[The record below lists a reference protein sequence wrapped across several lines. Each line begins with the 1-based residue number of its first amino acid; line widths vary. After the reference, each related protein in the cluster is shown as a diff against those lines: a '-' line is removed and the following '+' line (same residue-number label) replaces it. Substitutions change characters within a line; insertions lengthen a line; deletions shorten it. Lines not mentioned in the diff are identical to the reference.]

1 MTGQQSAKQNRVAIY
16 ARVSTTDKGQ
26 DVGMQLRDLE
36 AYTKARDWTVR
47 DKLSDVNYFF
57 RLTTIRIA
65 GLAGSIYVCSFQVLL
80 IRSSGP
86 RVAHALSRKGDL
98 LGLSRRTG
106 EKSTP
111 AFAPGAPISA

>member
-1 MTGQQSAKQNRVAIY
+1 M
-16 ARVSTTDKGQ
+16 
-26 DVGMQLRDLE
+26 M
-36 AYTKARDWTVR
+36 
-47 DKLSDVNYFF
+47 SDVNYFF

-65 GLAGSIYVCSFQVLL
+65 GLAGSVYGCSFQVLL

-86 RVAHALSRKGDL
+86 RVAHALSRNGDL

-106 EKSTP
+106 EKSTL